1 MKTYKIYLI
10 RHGATD
16 GNMRGEYIG
25 VTDLP
30 LSLSGVAELTDLKE
44 KIQYPFV
51 EKVYTSPLLRCRQT
65 ANILYPEQDADIVE
79 NLMEYDF
86 GEFEGKT
93 ALQLESNPE
102 FFKWTSGQISSP
114 PGGEDSTEFAKRIC
128 VGFHQ
133 VVEDM
138 MARGI
143 FKAAVIMHGG
153 AIMTLLSCC
162 ALPRRRSLEWTSDFG
177 RGYQVS
183 VTPTLYHSNGVIE
196 VREEI

>member
-16 GNMRGEYIG
+16 GNARGEYIG
-25 VTDLP
+25 ITDLP
-30 LSLSGVAELTDLKE
+30 LSLGGVAQLTDLKE
-44 KIQYPFV
+44 TIQYPFV

-65 ANILYPEQDADIVE
+65 ANIIYPEQKADIVE

-93 ALQLESNPE
+93 AAKLESNPE

-138 MARGI
+138 MSNGI

-177 RGYQVS
+177 RGYQVV

>member
-16 GNMRGEYIG
+16 GNARGEYIG
-25 VTDLP
+25 VTDLA
-30 LSLSGVAELTDLKE
+30 LSLSGAAQLKE
-44 KIQYPFV
+44 LKETIQYPMV

-65 ANILYPEQDADIVE
+65 ANILYPGQDATAVE

-93 ALQLESNPE
+93 AAQLESDPE

-128 VGFHQ
+128 VGLHQ
-133 VVEDM
+133 VVQDM
-138 MARGI
+138 MDSGI
-143 FKAAVIMHGG
+143 YKAAVIMHGG

-177 RGYQVS
+177 RGYEVV

-196 VREEI
+196 VRDEI

>member
-16 GNMRGEYIG
+16 GNARGEYIG

-30 LSLSGVAELTDLKE
+30 LSLSGVAALTNLKD

-65 ANILYPEQDADIVE
+65 ANVLYPQQEADSVA
-79 NLMEYDF
+79 NLMEYNF

-93 ALQLESNPE
+93 ALQLESNPD
-102 FFKWTSGQISSP
+102 FYKWTSGQISSP

-128 VGFHQ
+128 LGFHE

-138 MARGI
+138 MSCGI
-143 FKAAVIMHGG
+143 HKAAVIMHGG

-177 RGYQVS
+177 RGYEVV
-183 VTPTLYHSNGVIE
+183 VTPSLYHSNGIIE

>member
-16 GNMRGEYIG
+16 GNARGEYIG
-25 VTDLP
+25 VTDLA
-30 LSLSGVAELTDLKE
+30 LSLSGVAALANLKD
-44 KIQYPFV
+44 KIDYPAV

-65 ANILYPEQDADIVE
+65 ANIIYPDYDAENIR
-79 NLMEYDF
+79 NLMEYNF

-93 ALQLESNPE
+93 ALQLESNPD

-128 VGFHQ
+128 LGFHE

-138 MARGI
+138 MANGI
-143 FKAAVIMHGG
+143 YKAAVIMHGG

-162 ALPRRRSLEWTSDFG
+162 ALPRRRSLEWTSEFG
-177 RGYQVS
+177 RGFAVQ
-183 VTPTLYHSNGVIE
+183 VTPSLYHSNGIIE
-196 VREEI
+196 VTDEI

>member
-16 GNMRGEYIG
+16 GNARGEYIG
-25 VTDLP
+25 VTDLA
-30 LSLSGVAELTDLKE
+30 LSLSGVAALTNLKE
-44 KIQYPFV
+44 KIDYPKV
-51 EKVYTSPLLRCRQT
+51 DKVYTSPLLRCRQT
-65 ANILYPEQDADIVE
+65 ANVLYPDYAAESVD
-79 NLMEYDF
+79 NLMEYNF

-93 ALQLESNPE
+93 ALQLESNPD
-102 FFKWTSGQISSP
+102 FYKWTSGQVSSP

-128 VGFHQ
+128 LGFHE

-138 MARGI
+138 MANGI
-143 FKAAVIMHGG
+143 YKAAVIMHGG

-177 RGYQVS
+177 RGFSVS
-183 VTPTLYHSNGVIE
+183 VTPSLYHSNGIIE
-196 VREEI
+196 VKEEI

>member
-16 GNMRGEYIG
+16 ANARGEYIG

-30 LSLSGVAELTDLKE
+30 LSLSGVAALTNLKD

-65 ANILYPEQDADIVE
+65 ANILYPQQDADSVD
-79 NLMEYDF
+79 NLIEYNF
-86 GEFEGKT
+86 GEFEGKS
-93 ALQLESNPE
+93 AAQLESNPD

-128 VGFHQ
+128 LGFHQ

-138 MARGI
+138 MANGI
-143 FKAAVIMHGG
+143 HKAAVIMHGG

-177 RGYQVS
+177 RGYQVL
-183 VTPTLYHSNGVIE
+183 VTPSLYHSNGVIE
-196 VREEI
+196 VRDEI

>member
-16 GNMRGEYIG
+16 GNARGEYIG

-30 LSLSGVAELTDLKE
+30 LSLSGVAQLTELKE

-65 ANILYPEQDADIVE
+65 ANIIYPNQDADIVE

-93 ALQLESNPE
+93 ATQLESSPE

-128 VGFHQ
+128 VGFHE

-143 FKAAVIMHGG
+143 FKAAIIMHGG

-162 ALPRRRSLEWTSDFG
+162 ALPRRRSLDWTSDFG
-177 RGYQVS
+177 RGYQVA

>member
-16 GNMRGEYIG
+16 GNARGEYIG
-25 VTDLP
+25 VTDLA
-30 LSLSGVAELTDLKE
+30 LSLSGVAALANLKD
-44 KIQYPFV
+44 KIDYPAV

-65 ANILYPEQDADIVE
+65 ANIIYPDYDAENIR
-79 NLMEYDF
+79 NLMEYNF

-93 ALQLESNPE
+93 ALQLESNPD

-128 VGFHQ
+128 LGFHE

-138 MARGI
+138 MANGI
-143 FKAAVIMHGG
+143 YKAAVIMHGG

-162 ALPRRRSLEWTSDFG
+162 ALPRRRSLEWTSEFG
-177 RGYQVS
+177 RGFTVQ
-183 VTPTLYHSNGVIE
+183 VTPSLYHSNGIIE
-196 VREEI
+196 VTDEI

>member
-16 GNMRGEYIG
+16 GNNRGEYIG
-25 VTDLP
+25 ITDLP
-30 LSLSGVAELTDLKE
+30 LSLSGVAALTNLKG

-65 ANILYPEQDADIVE
+65 ANILYPQQSADIVD
-79 NLMEYDF
+79 NLMEYNF

-102 FFKWTSGQISSP
+102 FYKWTSGQISSP

-128 VGFHQ
+128 LGFHEI
-133 VVEDM
+133 VEDM
-138 MARGI
+138 MANGI
-143 FKAAVIMHGG
+143 NKAAVIMHGG

-177 RGYQVS
+177 RGYQVV
-183 VTPTLYHSNGVIE
+183 VTPSLYHSNGIIE

>member
-16 GNMRGEYIG
+16 GNARGEYIG
-25 VTDLP
+25 VTDLA
-30 LSLSGVAELTDLKE
+30 LSLSGVAALTNLKE
-44 KIQYPFV
+44 KIDYPKV
-51 EKVYTSPLLRCRQT
+51 DKVYTSPLLRCRQT
-65 ANILYPEQDADIVE
+65 ANVLYPDYAAESVD
-79 NLMEYDF
+79 NLMEYNF

-93 ALQLESNPE
+93 ALQLESNPD
-102 FFKWTSGQISSP
+102 FYKWTSGQVSSP

-128 VGFHQ
+128 LGFHE

-138 MARGI
+138 MANGI
-143 FKAAVIMHGG
+143 YKAAVIMHGG

-177 RGYQVS
+177 RGFEVS
-183 VTPTLYHSNGVIE
+183 VTPSLYHSNGIIE
-196 VREEI
+196 VKEEI

>member
-16 GNMRGEYIG
+16 GNARGEYIG
-25 VTDLP
+25 ITDLP
-30 LSLSGVAELTDLKE
+30 LSLGGVAQLTDLKE
-44 KIQYPFV
+44 TIQYPFV

-65 ANILYPEQDADIVE
+65 ANIIYPEQKADIVE

-93 ALQLESNPE
+93 AAQLESNPE

-138 MARGI
+138 MSNGI

-177 RGYQVS
+177 RGYQVV